1 MTTLDKGHGRRER
14 RTLKATTAL
23 NDYLNWPGVAQVG
36 QIESVVEQDG
46 TVSNETRYFITSAP
60 RKLADAG
67 QLLRWARGHWSIEN
81 RSHYVRDVTF
91 GEDASRVR
99 KGSGPEVMA
108 AIRNA
113 AIGFLRSIGAR
124 ISLRNYVGT
133 LTKSGNSSPFLVF
146 SKSKGP

>member
-1 MTTLDKGHGRRER
+1 VTTLDKGHGRRER
-14 RTLKATTAL
+14 RTLKATTGL

-46 TVSNETRYFITSAP
+46 TVSNETRYFITSVP

-67 QLLRWARGHWSIEN
+67 RLLRWARGHWSIEN

-113 AIGFLRSIGAR
+113 AIGFFRSIGVTNIAET
-124 ISLRNYVGT
+124 LRRNPYQVEKLFAILGIF
-133 LTKSGNSSPFLVF
+133 K
-146 SKSKGP
+146 K